1 MQQGAPIFAF
11 NQKQVRQSNI
21 AMQSIA
27 DVANIRFIQASQD
40 STDLSALGLD
50 KNKTR
55 LVNNFIISQPLLA

>member
-27 DVANIRFIQASQD
+27 DVANIRFIKASQD
-40 STDLSALGLD
+40 SSA
-50 KNKTR
+50 N
-55 LVNNFIISQPLLA
+55 LLFLNYDQRDAGDAGYAYSRF